1 MEQQFNRRHGA
12 TNRTFSLG
20 QLVLAKDYRDGVE
33 KWTAGR
39 ILRRTGRVTYD
50 VEVQS
55 SIWVRH
61 ANQLRP
67 SFQPVTVPSSRVIPL
82 DILLDTFELP
92 QDVSAAAPNPEA
104 HPPSICTPRR
114 WTDPSS
120 IQRKALF
127 KSMAPV
133 DPVVKLFTSATS
145 ELSSL
150 IDRYE
155 ALFKHEEEFPALFS
169 KTELFGSH
177 TTHPLSNVLSHLEDA
192 QKTYENFQSVNKNYF
207 SAPMAKICN
216 LLPAISSL
224 FTEREDLIKDI
235 DKCQKK
241 LHKFEGVERT
251 GENLAKMA
259 KHQGQLDTSITRLK
273 AVDVLINRD
282 LKELTLRTEV
292 FLCRI
297 LKVSVGFNPHNFH
310 CYFKLRIEPQHPLIK
325 SMACSGTV

>member
-1 MEQQFNRRHGA
+1 
-12 TNRTFSLG
+12 
-20 QLVLAKDYRDGVE
+20 
-33 KWTAGR
+33 
-39 ILRRTGRVTYD
+39 
-50 VEVQS
+50 
-55 SIWVRH
+55 
-61 ANQLRP
+61 
-67 SFQPVTVPSSRVIPL
+67 
-82 DILLDTFELP
+82 
-92 QDVSAAAPNPEA
+92 
-104 HPPSICTPRR
+104 
-114 WTDPSS
+114 
-120 IQRKALF
+120 
-127 KSMAPV
+127 MAPV

-155 ALFKHEEEFPALFS
+155 GIYRCSITQFLPALFKHEEEFPALFS

-192 QKTYENFQSVNKNYF
+192 QKTYENFVRLQFAYLFIST
-207 SAPMAKICN
+207 AKCEQELLFGSYGKVCCVVRFPYAVHLVHLMFRICN